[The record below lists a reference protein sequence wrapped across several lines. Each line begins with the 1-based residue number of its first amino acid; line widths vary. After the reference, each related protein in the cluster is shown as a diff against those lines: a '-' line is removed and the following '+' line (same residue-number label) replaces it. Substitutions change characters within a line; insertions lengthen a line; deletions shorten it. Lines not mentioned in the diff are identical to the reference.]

1 MRAWEVENSLAVLLE
16 RLPAEDLGEQVRRVL
31 VGRDVLDRDDAWA
44 VMSVSSM
51 IPAVGLSCAGFHPW
65 NSDPG

>member
-31 VGRDVLDRDDAWA
+31 VGRDVLDRDDPSNPEARKQ
-44 VMSVSSM
+44 
-51 IPAVGLSCAGFHPW
+51 PFCE
-65 NSDPG
+65 